1 MKRFAFLLLIGLLG
15 LLGACV
21 EGQEVAV
28 DNTAVPTSHPTIEA
42 TVTETARPTRQ
53 RN

>member
-1 MKRFAFLLLIGLLG
+1 MKRFAFLLLVGLLV
-15 LLGACV
+15 LLVACA

-28 DNTAVPTSHPTIEA
+28 ESTAVPTSPPTIEPTA
-42 TVTETARPTRQ
+42 TETARQTRQ